1 MTGLAQVHE
10 YLVEHR
16 GGCHCGRVRFAV
28 AAPADIEATECNC
41 SICCKSGFLHLI
53 VPKDRFTLLQG
64 SEFLA
69 EYKFNTGVAKHLF
82 CKICGIKSFYVPRS
96 NPDGYSI
103 NVRCLEPGTVKEI
116 RISQFDGTNWEEHGH
131 ELAHLSAANL
141 SQIDPRKT

>member
-1 MTGLAQVHE
+1 M
-10 YLVEHR
+10 
-16 GGCHCGRVRFAV
+16 
-28 AAPADIEATECNC
+28 
-41 SICCKSGFLHLI
+41 
-53 VPKDRFTLLQG
+53 QG

-116 RISQFDGTNWEEHGH
+116 RKSPFDGMNWEEHGH
-131 ELAHLSAANL
+131 ELAHLSAINL

>member
-1 MTGLAQVHE
+1 MTGLAQAHE
-10 YLVEHR
+10 SLVEHR

-41 SICCKSGFLHLI
+41 SICRKSGFLHLI
-53 VPKDRFTLLQG
+53 VPKDRFTLWQG

-103 NVRCLEPGTVKEI
+103 NVRCLEPATVKGI
-116 RISQFDGTNWEEHGH
+116 KISQFDGINWEEHGH
-131 ELAHLSAANL
+131 EIAHLSATKP